1 MIDAAQWDAERA
13 RLTGVAYRMLGSVAD
28 AEDVVQEALLR
39 ATQAPPLESPRAWL
53 TTVVTRLCLDTLR
66 SARRRRTTYVG
77 TWLPEP
83 VATEAP
89 LADARLVE
97 TESLSLGLLRLL
109 QTLSPLERAVFVLHE
124 VMDTPMPEVSAA
136 LGRSEAACRQL
147 LHRARGHVAS
157 GRPRRPTPAAADRVV
172 VALMTALAQGD
183 LDALQGLLLADVR
196 AESDHGGKASAIQRA
211 VTGVDAV
218 ARLLLGLAAKLA
230 RTGAETRAVW
240 LNGAMGLVVVESGA
254 VTTAVLPEVTA
265 TAQGAGVSAVW
276 MVRNPDKLAGLTAAL
291 RDGRVHAWTM
301 G

>member
-13 RLTGVAYRMLGSVAD
+13 RLTGVAYRMLGSAAD
-28 AEDVVQEALLR
+28 AEDVVQEAMLR

-83 VATEAP
+83 VATDAP

-97 TESLSLGLLRLL
+97 TESLSLAFLRLL

-157 GRPRRPTPAAADRVV
+157 GRPRRPSPAEADRAV

-211 VTGVDAV
+211 VTGANAV
-218 ARLLLGLAAKLA
+218 ARLLVGLAAKLA

-265 TAQGAGVSAVW
+265 TAEGAGVSAVW

-291 RDGRVHAWTM
+291 RDGRVHAWAM